1 MDRLTWSPEADN
13 KSSISFIQWTT
24 KGDKMGYKKLLC
36 TWLHLLQRPL
46 SFILPGGKVHPRLQC
61 YCLTSQSTQFTKMTY
76 SWTPKAKKAF
86 NTLKEKFSSAPI
98 LIYLGP
104 KVQFAL
110 EVDGSDRGI
119 GARSPLVVPKRP
131 SQMLSP
137 ISSPQKK
144 SPQNQK
150 PSSLSPAS
158 LGPSPGTWRTAFYV
172 PIHHQS
178 T

>member
-1 MDRLTWSPEADN
+1 MDRLTWSPEANN

-46 SFILPGGKVHPRLQC
+46 SFILPGGKV
-61 YCLTSQSTQFTKMTY
+61 
-76 SWTPKAKKAF
+76 
-86 NTLKEKFSSAPI
+86 
-98 LIYLGP
+98 
-104 KVQFAL
+104 
-110 EVDGSDRGI
+110 
-119 GARSPLVVPKRP
+119 PKRP
-131 SQMLSP
+131 SQMLSL

-150 PSSLSPAS
+150 ASSLSPAS

-172 PIHHQS
+172 PS
-178 T
+178 TIRAQVINLHSYPHPSQGPSCLLEPWS